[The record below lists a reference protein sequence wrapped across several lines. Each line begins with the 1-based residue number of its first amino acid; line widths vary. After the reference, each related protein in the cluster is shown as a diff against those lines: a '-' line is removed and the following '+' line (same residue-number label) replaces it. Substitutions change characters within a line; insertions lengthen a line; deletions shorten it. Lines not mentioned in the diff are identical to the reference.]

1 MKTNLETLR
10 SLLLLSLL
18 LMPAAAVL
26 AQTAP
31 RYVDASS
38 LTLIGKTMPTPKL
51 FQRVDTTRYDLWQPV
66 KNYSVFST
74 GLAVV
79 FRTDSRNIRARWKTG
94 GYGLGHNMTAIARKG
109 LDLYIERDGAW
120 VYAGFGWPKGD
131 DHDSPLVEHMDEGEK
146 LCLLYL
152 PLWDEVLSLELG
164 VDDGSR
170 IEAAPNPFRHR
181 IVVLGSSVTH
191 GASAGRPG
199 MTWTARLARETG
211 LDFLNL
217 GYSGHCKLQPEFARM
232 LAETEAD
239 AFVFDAFSN
248 PSAREIDERLDA
260 FVATIRRAHPS
271 VPLIFIQTEVRETGN
286 FNLRARR
293 FEEEKRA
300 AAEAGVKRLMRTDKN
315 IYFIDSK
322 GMLGTDHLG
331 TVDGS
336 HPSDQGFMYMT
347 RHLEPQLRKIFRKYG
362 IR

>member
-1 MKTNLETLR
+1 MKTNLESLR
-10 SLLLLSLL
+10 SLVLLLLL
-18 LMPAAAVL
+18 LLPAAVL

-31 RYVDASS
+31 RYVDAST
-38 LTLIGKTMPTPKL
+38 LTVIGKTMPTPKL
-51 FQRVDTTRYDLWQPV
+51 FQRVDTARYDLWQPV
-66 KNYSVFST
+66 KNYSIFST

-152 PLWDEVLSLELG
+152 PLWDQVLSLELG
-164 VDDGSR
+164 VDAGSR

-181 IVVLGSSVTH
+181 IVVLGSSITH

-199 MTWTARLARETG
+199 MTWTARLAREMG

-239 AFVFDAFSN
+239 AFVLDAFSN
-248 PSAREIDERLDA
+248 PSAREIDERLDS
-260 FVATIRRAHPS
+260 FVATVRKAHPT

-300 AAEAGVKRLMRTDKN
+300 AAEAGVKRLMKTDRN

-322 GMLGTDHLG
+322 GMIGTDHLG

-336 HPSDQGFMYMT
+336 HPSDQGFMHMT